1 MSNPLC
7 IFVTLLV
14 FATSGCSQSRT
25 AKTMTP
31 EPSVRQGERDANGK
45 LVMHVFEVRGRRVPV
60 PLYTDHGFMLFNVGT
75 LARPVPRFEL
85 ASASDSRVMVFSTLQ
100 EFTNTLARLPSPST
114 LHHYDKCSAPTSYG
128 LDTNILH
135 TIERFCASRRITVT
149 EAPFV
154 TCTCPN

>member
-1 MSNPLC
+1 MRHPLILITGLC
-7 IFVTLLV
+7 VFV
-14 FATSGCSQSRT
+14 TSGCSQSHI
-25 AKTMTP
+25 AKMTTQ
-31 EPSVRQGERDANGK
+31 ESTVRQGERDANGK
-45 LVMHVFEVRGRRVPV
+45 LMLHVFDVRGRRVPV

-85 ASASDSRVMVFSTLQ
+85 ASASVSRVMLFSTLQ
-100 EFTNTLARLPSPST
+100 EFTNALARLPSPST

-135 TIERFCASRRITVT
+135 TIERFCATRRIKVA